1 VGQDG
6 AGGVGVAGVESAIPA
21 EPQTSTATV
30 ASRRAELASLLPM
43 LRGFARRALA
53 TDDAGPDLVQDAL
66 LAATEGLASFRG
78 GARLSTW
85 VVGILSHKIVD
96 HLRRL
101 HRWREETLDET
112 EEPRLLDAPP
122 ARNPEQQ
129 LAQQEALRTI
139 EAALSTI
146 PERERMAVLLVDV
159 HAAEHDEACHALSV
173 SATHLRV
180 LLHRG
185 RHRLRRKL
193 EDADVR
199 GNKC

>member
-1 VGQDG
+1 MVGP
-6 AGGVGVAGVESAIPA
+6 AIPA
-21 EPQTSTATV
+21 EPQASTATV
-30 ASRRAELASLLPM
+30 ESRHAELAGLLPM
-43 LRGFARRALA
+43 LRGFVRRALA
-53 TDDAGPDLVQDAL
+53 ADNAGEDLVQDAL
-66 LAATEGLASFRG
+66 LAATEGLAGFRG
-78 GARLSTW
+78 GARLGTW

-101 HRWREETLDET
+101 HRWREEELDEAA
-112 EEPRLLDAPP
+112 EPRLLDAPS

-129 LAQQEALRTI
+129 LARQEALRVI
-139 EAALSTI
+139 EATLSTL

-159 HAAEHDEACHALSV
+159 YAADHDEACHALSV

-193 EDADVR
+193 EDADL
-199 GNKC
+199 

>member
-1 VGQDG
+1 MRED
-6 AGGVGVAGVESAIPA
+6 AIGGSGVAEAGPATTA
-21 EPQTSTATV
+21 EPQVSTATEQ
-30 ASRRAELASLLPM
+30 SHRAELAGLLPM
-43 LRGFARRALA
+43 LRGFTRRALG
-53 TDDAGPDLVQDAL
+53 TDNAGEDLVQDAL
-66 LAATEGLASFRG
+66 LAATEGLAGFRG
-78 GARLSTW
+78 GARLGTW
-85 VVGILSHKIVD
+85 VVGILSHKIID

-101 HRWREETLDET
+101 HRWREEALDEA

-129 LAQQEALRTI
+129 LARREALRVI
-139 EAALSTI
+139 EAALSTL

-159 HAAEHDEACHALSV
+159 YTADHDEACHALAV

-193 EDADVR
+193 EDADL
-199 GNKC
+199 

>member
-1 VGQDG
+1 VSEDGIGG
-6 AGGVGVAGVESAIPA
+6 AGVAAVRSAIAA
-21 EPQTSTATV
+21 EPQTPTATV
-30 ASRRAELASLLPM
+30 ESRRAELAGLLPM

-53 TDDAGPDLVQDAL
+53 ADNAGEDLVQDAL
-66 LAATEGLASFRG
+66 LAATEGLAGFRG
-78 GARLSTW
+78 GARLGTW
-85 VVGILSHKIVD
+85 VVGILSHKIID

-101 HRWREETLDET
+101 HRWREEALDET

-129 LAQQEALRTI
+129 LAQREALRVI
-139 EAALSTI
+139 EAALSTL

-159 HAAEHDEACHALSV
+159 YGAEHDEACHALAV